1 MTASKRQQIVAGN
14 WKQNGNLALLN
25 SVLAGLEAAALQTVK
40 AVVCPPFPYLAA
52 GTDKASVAI
61 GAQDIGVHDE
71 GAHTG
76 DVAAAMLAEV
86 GCRYAIV
93 GHSERRQHYAESD
106 QTVAV
111 KASNAVQ
118 AGLIPIVCF
127 GEPEAVRDAGQ
138 LYTFLRSQLQPVF
151 AQLGSHGLQRA
162 VLAYE
167 PIWAIGT
174 GKNASPA
181 QAQQVHKYVRDLL
194 AETHPEV
201 AANISII
208 YGGSVKPA
216 NARELF
222 AQDDIDGGLIGGASL
237 QVESFVAICQAAE

>member
-40 AVVCPPFPYLAA
+40 AVVCPPFPYLLAA
-52 GTDKASVAI
+52 TNNPGVAI
-61 GAQDIGVHDE
+61 GAQDVGVRDQ

-86 GCRYAIV
+86 GCRYVIV
-93 GHSERRQHYAESD
+93 GHSERRQQHAESD
-106 QTVAV
+106 QTVAL

-118 AGLIPIVCF
+118 AGLLPIVCF

-138 LYTFLRSQLQPVF
+138 LYTYLRSQLEPVF
-151 AQLGSHGLQRA
+151 AQLGSQGLQGA

-222 AQDDIDGGLIGGASL
+222 SQDDIDGGLIGGASL